1 MNSQTVPSGASIH
14 VGGAPDAALAYPL
27 ARPEIG
33 SFVAVRD
40 GVWWISLPL
49 PFRLDHIN
57 VWALE
62 DGDGWTLVDTGIRTE
77 ETVAAWERLAR
88 LAPFDRP
95 LRRVVVTHMHPDH
108 IGMAGWLCRRSGARL
123 WISSLEYLTCRA
135 LVSDSTREAPSDA
148 VSFYRE
154 AGWDVAALDSYRAR
168 FGNFGKHIY
177 ALPDSHHRITD
188 GQSIRIG
195 RHSWEVVTGTG
206 HSPEHSCLYCAELQ
220 LFISGDQVLPRISS
234 NVSVY
239 PIEPEAN
246 PMADWLTSLG
256 RIQTRVPDDVL
267 VLPAHNDCF
276 HGLHARI
283 GQLIAGQDEAEA
295 KLRKALDTPQRVVDV
310 FAALFHRKVSMSDA
324 AQLGMA
330 TGEALANLN
339 YLIERGEAEKELVDG
354 VAWYRGRLSP
364 STAPKASTGIK

>member
-1 MNSQTVPSGASIH
+1 MSSAKPSTTPEES
-14 VGGAPDAALAYPL
+14 LTYPIS
-27 ARPEIG
+27 RPEIG
-33 SFVAVRD
+33 SFVPICE
-40 GVWWISLPL
+40 GVWWIRLPL

-62 DGDGWTLVDTGIRTE
+62 DGDGWALVDTGIRTE
-77 ETVAAWERLAR
+77 ETVVAWERLIG

-95 LRRVVVTHMHPDH
+95 LRRIIVTHMHPDH
-108 IGMAGWLCRRSGARL
+108 IGMAGWLCRRYGARL
-123 WISSLEYLTCRA
+123 WISSLEYLDCRA
-135 LVSDSTREAPSDA
+135 LVSDSTREAPNDA

-177 ALPDSHHRITD
+177 ALPDSYHRIKD
-188 GQSIRIG
+188 GQSIEIG

-206 HSPEHSCLYCAELQ
+206 HSPEQSCLYCPDLD

-246 PMADWLTSLG
+246 PMADWRASLG
-256 RIQTRVPDDVL
+256 RIKERVARTAL

-276 HGLHARI
+276 YGLHTRI
-283 GQLIAGQDEAEA
+283 EQLIAGQDEAET
-295 KLRKALDTPQRVVDV
+295 KLRALLETPHRVVDM
-310 FAALFHRKVSMSDA
+310 FAALFHRKVSMADA

-339 YLIERGEAEKELVDG
+339 YLIELGEVEKQVVDG
-354 VAWYRGRLSP
+354 VACYRSARS
-364 STAPKASTGIK
+364 